1 MSNFEIIKDIARARN
16 RKTTSAYDVAA
27 TVTRIEDGIAWVHI
41 DGGVDET
48 PVKLTVAAHEGDV
61 VQVRVGGGTAW
72 LTGNGT
78 RPPTDDAR
86 AIVAQETADG
96 AVQEARENTEKLER
110 IGVTLRETQDA
121 VTEAR
126 EIADATNQHFWTDEN
141 GVHIATEE
149 GAASSGK
156 NLLMNSLGILLR
168 ASGLPLA
175 QFSSSQVAFYDGTGS
190 GEDHIVA
197 LFGVNGAQV
206 GYSDLAHIML
216 KSDTMRMMSDDGM
229 NMLDIT
235 SNGTSDYAEI
245 KKTIDDDFT
254 RITATSGS
262 HNLLAY
268 SLPLTNY
275 TSGGELK
282 IELEVR
288 YVTTI
293 SGQQQTRIQKGI
305 YYFAIGTA
313 ENKSTN
319 IQGVQCTIEYSHT
332 TTLDIKAY
340 KTTSDARYLRL
351 RSITYEGYTPMPV
364 YDLGTRA
371 LSANNAGAFSTIIG
385 EMLLAAGDRQLVTGK
400 YNIEDTNDDYA
411 LIIGNGSDDSN
422 RSNALTVDWNGR
434 IQGANGFDSDI
445 PPRLWKQV
453 SATQV
458 TAASGANLITLTE
471 EFPIKS
477 GYTRRVTNLRSA
489 NSQLVIVGWRFANAT
504 DTYPQVR
511 IRNLSTSS
519 ITDYINF
526 DYEYYP
532 DTAQWT

>member
-305 YYFAIGTA
+305 YYFAIGTS

-319 IQGVQCTIEYSHT
+319 IQGIQCTIEYSHT